1 MSEQPVKPQVD
12 PSIRN
17 AARWIALI
25 LFILYA
31 VDLIWK
37 LAHWSQY
44 SAGLKHSTI
53 AWALVL
59 RILFMIFL
67 LVVFFNGR
75 KKH

>member
-1 MSEQPVKPQVD
+1 MSEPPVKPQVD

-31 VDLIWK
+31 VDLAWK
-37 LAHWSQY
+37 LAHWSQ
-44 SAGLKHSTI
+44 SPPGISHAKI

-75 KKH
+75 KKQ